1 MPYKKNVTFASDGN
15 VSYDQSIISGIVLL
29 AVKEIEGVQAP
40 DGYGTVSVKYDKDGI
55 HVDLKV
61 IINTQESVSDIAFK
75 IQENV
80 KHSVEAMTE
89 YHVAKVNVTFLDV
102 FDN

>member
-1 MPYKKNVTFASDGN
+1 MPYKKSVSFASDGN

-29 AVKEIEGVQAP
+29 AVKEIEGVKTP
-40 DGYGTVSVKYDKDGI
+40 EEKGTVSVKFDKDGI

-61 IINTQESVSDIAFK
+61 SVNITESVSDVAFK